1 VRPPALDI
9 DLNLGPPSARP
20 PAPDIDLSSRP
31 SIADT
36 FERMLSDED
45 VDATLAA
52 SLSGASGPSSR
63 ATAPTDYTEVRA
75 LFAQLAANHVRQVRD
90 FVIDL
95 RSGEASADWISIC
108 VPALT
113 SLRRAADKLDFVPLC
128 EALDRLAAALTAA
141 GELGVPTI
149 AGDTKVTLL
158 TCYDELVKLM
168 PQAFALDQDRSQRET
183 VILQSLLMQIPG
195 VKKVTIDRLYAAGI
209 TTLEAM
215 NLARTED
222 LAATAGIPLHVAHDI
237 VERFRAY
244 RLQITTTAPD
254 ATRAGERE
262 RLAELT
268 ARLRKEHDGHEQA
281 AESWS
286 ADAADRKKELRK
298 ARAQTLLDIQVL
310 LARLGEV
317 ERLAEIERLPFGK
330 KVERLEAFLEEA
342 RDIYAR
348 PA

>member
-1 VRPPALDI
+1 MPTGTVKMARPV
-9 DLNLGPPSARP
+9 SVRP
-20 PAPDIDLSSRP
+20 PAPDIDLSPRP

-45 VDATLAA
+45 VDATLA
-52 SLSGASGPSSR
+52 SLGGATSGAAAR
-63 ATAPTDYTEVRA
+63 ASAPTDYTEVRA

-95 RSGEASADWISIC
+95 RSGEASADWITVC

-113 SLRRAADKLDFVPLC
+113 SLRRAADKLEFVPLC
-128 EALDRLAAALTAA
+128 EALDSLAAALTAA
-141 GELGVPTI
+141 GELGRRTI
-149 AGDTKVTLL
+149 TGDTRTALL
-158 TCYDELVKLM
+158 GSYEELVTLM
-168 PQAFALDQDRSQRET
+168 PQAFALDQDKSQRET
-183 VILQSLLMQIPG
+183 VILQSLLMQVPD

-215 NLARTED
+215 LVAKPDD
-222 LAATAGIPLHVAHDI
+222 LAATAGISLPLALNI
-237 VERFRAY
+237 VDRFRAY
-244 RLQITTTAPD
+244 RQQIATTTPD

-262 RLAELT
+262 QLGELT
-268 ARLRKEHDGHEQA
+268 GKLRKEHDAHERASAQWSAGA
-281 AESWS
+281 AEQ
-286 ADAADRKKELRK
+286 KKELRK

-348 PA
+348 PV

>member
-1 VRPPALDI
+1 MPTGTVRMARPV
-9 DLNLGPPSARP
+9 SVRP
-20 PAPDIDLSSRP
+20 PAPDIDLSPRP

-45 VDATLAA
+45 VDATLA
-52 SLSGASGPSSR
+52 SLGGVGAPSSR
-63 ATAPTDYTEVRA
+63 ATTAAPTDYTVVRA

-95 RSGEASADWISIC
+95 RSGEASADWIAVC

-113 SLRRAADKLDFVPLC
+113 SLRRAADKLDFAPLC
-128 EALDRLAAALTAA
+128 EALDRLAASLSAA
-141 GELGVPTI
+141 GEMGKPTI
-149 AGDTKVTLL
+149 TGDTKAALL
-158 TCYDELVKLM
+158 ASYEELVSLM
-168 PQAFALDQDRSQRET
+168 PQAFALDQDKSQRET

-215 NLARTED
+215 NLAKTED
-222 LAATAGIPLHVAHDI
+222 LAATAGIGLHVAHDI

-244 RLQITTTAPD
+244 RLQVTTTAPD
-254 ATRAGERE
+254 ATRSGERE

-268 ARLRKEHDGHEQA
+268 AKLRTEHDGHEHA
-281 AESWS
+281 AEHWS
-286 ADAADRKKELRK
+286 ADAADKKKELRK